1 MIKEKLLKIISFNG
15 IVLIIGILGGLS
27 SILTI
32 FITQWN
38 VQISLKW
45 FVFFLFVF
53 LIILLILIKLI
64 YELNREIN
72 VKRPNLASVIRYIPS
87 TRTLL
92 VTKND
97 FLGYSAMVSIFYY
110 DELYEVEIGKGYVT
124 NITERFIQIRILDIS
139 DDFNMYYH
147 PVLER
152 FETNDLRTLQMI
164 VVKSYITY
172 TN

>member
-1 MIKEKLLKIISFNG
+1 MVKEKLLKIISFNG

-38 VQISLKW
+38 YQISLKW
-45 FVFFLFVF
+45 FVFFLYIS
-53 LIILLILIKLI
+53 LIVLLILIKLV
-64 YELNREIN
+64 YELTKELR
-72 VKRPNLASVIRYIPS
+72 VKKPNWASVIRYIPTS
-87 TRTLL
+87 KTLL

-97 FLGYSAMVSIFYY
+97 FLGYSAMVSIFYS
-110 DELYEVEIGKGYVT
+110 DNLYEVEIGKGYVET
-124 NITERFIQIRILDIS
+124 ITEKFIQIKILDIS
-139 DDFNMYYH
+139 ANFNANYPH
-147 PVLER
+147 VLEK
-152 FETNDLRTLQMI
+152 FELNDLQTIQLI